1 MNLSDRSVFVLGR
14 LPGLTRAR
22 LLTLLAKVGG
32 QLSSDLR
39 PSTDVLC
46 LAHSSAPQ
54 RLRDGHLSLPSKLGV
69 NCTAI
74 SELTLRRSLG
84 LLAPMPDENRS
95 LGKTDLARQARQPE
109 EVIEALSLF
118 DVLEPVR
125 GWYGYRDLVAAREV
139 ARLLSVGLDLISIV
153 KAAHELIRSGRGLFD
168 TRLAEAPWG
177 ELLQQAAGRLA
188 RLHGQYE
195 LLTAE
200 QFLDADTLFR
210 KAEELEAS
218 GDMPGAERVYSQL
231 LDVERTDPVLP
242 FNLGNVLDTLGRP
255 REAAHAF
262 MQALSRDPA
271 FVDAWVNL
279 GVLRKAASDVVSA
292 ERFYEHALAIEA
304 DHPTALF
311 NLALLLTE
319 RGVLERALPLWER
332 YLATRP
338 EGKDLSHAK
347 RLAALCRMEREAAR

>member
-1 MNLSDRSVFVLGR
+1 MGVSGRSVSVMGR
-14 LPGLTRAR
+14 LRGLTRAR
-22 LLTLLAKVGG
+22 LLSLLAQAGA

-39 PSTDVLC
+39 SSTDVLC
-46 LAHSSAPQ
+46 LAHSSASQ

-69 NCTAI
+69 NCTLI

-84 LLAPMPDENRS
+84 LQAPMPDENRS
-95 LGKTDLARQARQPE
+95 LGKVEFARQARLPE

-118 DVLEPVR
+118 DVLEPVG

-139 ARLLSVGLDLISIV
+139 ARLLSAGLDLVSIV
-153 KAAHELIRSGRGLFD
+153 KAAHELIHSGRGLAD

-195 LLTAE
+195 LLTDE
-200 QFLDADTLFR
+200 DVLDADTLFR
-210 KAEELEAS
+210 EAEELEAS
-218 GDMPGAERVYSQL
+218 GDLLGAERIYSQL
-231 LDVERTDPVLP
+231 LDVDRADPVIP
-242 FNLGNVLDTLGRP
+242 FNLGNVLDAQGRA

-262 MQALSRDPA
+262 MQALARDPV

-279 GVLRKAASDVVSA
+279 GALQKAESDVVSA
-292 ERFYEHALAIEA
+292 ERFYEHALAIDA
-304 DHPTALF
+304 KHPTALF

-319 RGVLERALPLWER
+319 QGAEGRALPLWER
-332 YLATRP
+332 YLATKP
-338 EGKDLSHAK
+338 AGTDLSQAR
-347 RLAALCRMEREAAR
+347 RLAALCRMGGQAAR